1 MGVWTDVTSAFII
14 IDCRSAPQRANFL
27 FLVARWGALLQYHGR
42 VKILHVETGHHFLG
56 GPQQVIYLIN
66 ALQQRGHDNTLV
78 CPPDSGINN
87 VARQAGIRVQNLFCA
102 GDLDLPFA
110 YRLTQYFKE
119 ARPDIVHCHSRR
131 GADILGGLAASFADI
146 PTVVSRR
153 VDNTEMR
160 LMAALRY
167 RPFKK
172 VIAISDAV
180 ASVLLDRGV
189 EAERLTTIRD
199 AVDASAFDNQTD
211 CDAFRQEFSL
221 NANDFVIAAAG
232 QLIPRKGHQYLLQ
245 AVAELKDRYKQ
256 LRLVVFGEGYLSNQL
271 RAQAASLRLGD
282 VVQFAGFREDLDT
295 YLACFDL
302 FAHPALAE
310 GLGVAALKAAAA
322 GVPVVGF
329 EAGGM
334 VEAVAHESTGLLV
347 AAEDAGALAQAIARF
362 VDDPGLGRRYGEAGR
377 RRMQSEFSIDT
388 MADKH
393 VALYE
398 SVLSG

>member
-1 MGVWTDVTSAFII
+1 M
-14 IDCRSAPQRANFL
+14 
-27 FLVARWGALLQYHGR
+27 
-42 VKILHVETGHHFLG
+42 KILHVETGRHFLG

-66 ALQQRGHDNTLV
+66 ALRERGHDNTLV

-87 VARQAGIRVQNLFCA
+87 VARQARIRVQNLFCA

-110 YRLTQYFKE
+110 YRLAQYFKE

-180 ASVLLDRGV
+180 ANVLLDRGV
-189 EAERLTTIRD
+189 EAERLVIIRD
-199 AVDASAFDNQTD
+199 AVDVSAFDNPPD

-232 QLIPRKGHQYLLQ
+232 QLIPRKGHQYLLE
-245 AVAELKDRYKQ
+245 AVAELKDRYTR
-256 LRLVVFGEGYLSNQL
+256 LRLVVFGEGYLNNQL

-310 GLGVAALKAAAA
+310 GLGVVALKAAAA

-334 VEAVAHESTGLLV
+334 VEAVAHEKTGLLV
-347 AAEDAGALAQAIARF
+347 QAEDAGALADAIARF
-362 VDDPGLGRRYGEAGR
+362 ADDPSLGRQYGEAGR

-398 SVLSG
+398 SVLNGRT

>member
-1 MGVWTDVTSAFII
+1 
-14 IDCRSAPQRANFL
+14 
-27 FLVARWGALLQYHGR
+27 
-42 VKILHVETGHHFLG
+42 VKILHVETGRHFLG

-66 ALQQRGHDNTLV
+66 ALRERGHDNTLV

-110 YRLTQYFKE
+110 YRLAQYFKE

-180 ASVLLDRGV
+180 ANVLLDRGV
-189 EAERLTTIRD
+189 EAERLVIIRD
-199 AVDASAFDNQTD
+199 AVDVGAFDNPPD

-221 NANDFVIAAAG
+221 NANHFVIAAAG
-232 QLIPRKGHQYLLQ
+232 QLIPRKGHQYLLE
-245 AVAELKDRYKQ
+245 AIAELKDRYTQ
-256 LRLVVFGEGYLSNQL
+256 LRLVVFGEGYLNNQL

-310 GLGVAALKAAAA
+310 GLGVVALKAAAA

-334 VEAVAHESTGLLV
+334 VEAVAHEKTGLLV
-347 AAEDAGALAQAIARF
+347 QAEDAGALADAIARF
-362 VDDPGLGRRYGEAGR
+362 VDDPSLGRQYGEAGR
-377 RRMQSEFSIDT
+377 RRMQSEFSIDA

-398 SVLSG
+398 SVLNGRT

>member
-1 MGVWTDVTSAFII
+1 M
-14 IDCRSAPQRANFL
+14 
-27 FLVARWGALLQYHGR
+27 VARRGAPLQYHGR
-42 VKILHVETGHHFLG
+42 VKILHVETGRHFLG

-66 ALQQRGHDNTLV
+66 ALRDRGHDNTLV

-110 YRLTQYFKE
+110 YRLAQYFKE
-119 ARPDIVHCHSRR
+119 TRPDIVHCHSRR

-160 LMAALRY
+160 LVAALRY
-167 RPFKK
+167 RPFQK

-180 ASVLLDRGV
+180 ADVLLDRGV
-189 EAERLTTIRD
+189 EAERLVTIRD
-199 AVDASAFDNQTD
+199 AVDASAFDQEPD
-211 CDAFRQEFSL
+211 CEAFRREFSL
-221 NANDFVIAAAG
+221 GADAFVIGAAG
-232 QLIPRKGHQYLLQ
+232 QLIPRKGHQFLLQ
-245 AVAELKDRYKQ
+245 ALAELKDRYPQ
-256 LRLVVFGEGYLSNQL
+256 IRLVLFGEGYLNNQL
-271 RAQAASLRLGD
+271 RAQAASLGLGGIL
-282 VVQFAGFREDLDT
+282 QFAGFREDLDD

-329 EAGGM
+329 EAGGL
-334 VEAVAHESTGLLV
+334 VEAVVHETTGLLV
-347 AAEDAGALAQAIARF
+347 APEDTGALASAIRRF
-362 VDDPGLGRRYGEAGR
+362 VEDPDLGRQYGEAGR
-377 RRMQSEFSIDT
+377 RRMQSEFSIDAMT
-388 MADKH
+388 DKH

-398 SVLSG
+398 SILEGRG